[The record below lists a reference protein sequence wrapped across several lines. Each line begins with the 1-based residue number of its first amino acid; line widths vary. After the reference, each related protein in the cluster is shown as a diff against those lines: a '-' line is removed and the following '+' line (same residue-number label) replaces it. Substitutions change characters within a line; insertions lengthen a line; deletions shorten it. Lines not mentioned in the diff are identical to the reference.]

1 MIKKLWQWIRD
12 SHRLQHLGLGFV
24 YGLGA
29 DDCYSAVYGGL
40 GVAGALEFKDWQW
53 GGKPDLIDA
62 ILTFAGVMAGYW
74 VRATLTNVL

>member
-1 MIKKLWQWIRD
+1 MKKIWDWLNA
-12 SHRLQHLGLGFV
+12 SNRLKHLGLGFV

-53 GGKPDLIDA
+53 GGKPDWIDA
-62 ILTFAGVMAGYW
+62 TLTFAGVMAGYGM
-74 VRATLTNVL
+74 RTALTNVL